1 MQLNYTRL
9 NGEYLNWSLENGDGR
24 NKEDI
29 RFGQYLHNKYQ
40 MSHFRT
46 NVFYTESC
54 EETYSKL
61 LKELYTHEKE

>member
-24 NKEDI
+24 NKEDL
-29 RFGQYLHNKYQ
+29 RFGQYLHAKYQ
-40 MSHFRT
+40 MSYFRT
-46 NVFYTESC
+46 NVFYIESC
-54 EETYSKL
+54 EEAYSKL